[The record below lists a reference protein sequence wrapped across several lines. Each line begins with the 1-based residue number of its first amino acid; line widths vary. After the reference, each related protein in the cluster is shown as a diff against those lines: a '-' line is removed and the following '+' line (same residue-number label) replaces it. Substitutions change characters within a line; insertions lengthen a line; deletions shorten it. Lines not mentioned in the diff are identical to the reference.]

1 MSPKD
6 LEAKASD
13 PLSDLYNSDLI
24 IDKSGL
30 NDPKNFH
37 VDENLLRY
45 LYSIDDETK
54 PNSKTL
60 ETLSI
65 QTH

>member
-13 PLSDLYNSDLI
+13 PLSDLYNSDQVL
-24 IDKSGL
+24 DKAGL

>member
-1 MSPKD
+1 M
-6 LEAKASD
+6 EAKAND
-13 PLSDLYNSDLI
+13 PLSDLYNSVQI
-24 IDKSGL
+24 IEREDL

-45 LYSIDDETK
+45 LYSIDDETRP

-60 ETLSI
+60 ETLTI

>member
-1 MSPKD
+1 M
-6 LEAKASD
+6 EAKAND
-13 PLSDLYNSDLI
+13 PLSDLYNSVQI
-24 IDKSGL
+24 IEREDL

-45 LYSIDDETK
+45 LYSIDDETR
-54 PNSKTL
+54 PNSNTL
-60 ETLSI
+60 ETLTI